1 MFRELILSLEFET
14 KLRRIVKIVYRKNY
28 LVILIKLINS
38 RIIELCKM
46 EL

>member
-28 LVILIKLINS
+28 FIILIKLINS
-38 RIIELCKM
+38 RIIGLCKM